1 MSICSALC
9 ALFLLAAPAVAPA
22 APQLAE
28 ARAAFEDRDMTR
40 AFELYSGL
48 VDTPAQAEALYV
60 LGLVHHDGW
69 GVVPADP
76 EKAQALLRRAADAG
90 HPPALSWLAMAH
102 WTGEGGQQDPAAA
115 LDLWRRAA
123 ELGDAGAAYS
133 LGFAHAY
140 AHGRPAEAVLWFRR
154 AAETGHVDA
163 MVELARLLQRG
174 EGVDR
179 DPIQAAAL
187 YRRAAL
193 TGAGEARRKLVE
205 LYAGGEGLPAD
216 PVRAEVWALLADRAG
231 DPVSPEGR
239 RVVAGRLTP
248 EQKAEAV
255 RLADRCEVV
264 PAECP

>member
-9 ALFLLAAPAVAPA
+9 ALALLAAPAEPA
-22 APQLAE
+22 QPQLAE
-28 ARAAFEDRDMTR
+28 ARAAFEARDMAR
-40 AFELYSGL
+40 AFELYTRL
-48 VDTPAQAEALYV
+48 ADTPARGEALYV
-60 LGLVHHDGW
+60 LGVVYQDGW

-76 EKAQALLRRAADAG
+76 ETAQELVRRAAEAG
-90 HPPALSWLAMAH
+90 HPPALSWLAMAQ
-102 WTGEGGQQDPAAA
+102 WSGEGEPQDPEAA
-115 LDLWRRAA
+115 LELWRRAA
-123 ELGDAGAAYS
+123 ELGDDGAAYS
-133 LGFAHAY
+133 LGIAY
-140 AHGRPAEAVLWFRR
+140 AYGRRQPAEAAPWFRR
-154 AAETGHVDA
+154 AAETGHLDA
-163 MVELARLLQRG
+163 MIELARLLQRG

-179 DPIQAAAL
+179 DPVQAVAL

-193 TGAGEARRKLVE
+193 AGEGEARRKLVE
-205 LYAGGEGLPAD
+205 IYAGGEGLPEE

-255 RLADRCEVV
+255 RLADRCEAV